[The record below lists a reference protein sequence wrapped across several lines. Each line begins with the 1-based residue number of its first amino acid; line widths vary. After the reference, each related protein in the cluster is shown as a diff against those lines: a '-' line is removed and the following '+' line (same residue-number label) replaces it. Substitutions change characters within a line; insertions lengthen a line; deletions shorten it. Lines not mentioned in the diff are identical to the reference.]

1 VLNGELQSPACS
13 TTAPVVCSPAT
24 LFWQRRWPSPFF
36 GVHTTVVQCSN
47 LGLSSQVVA
56 RFSLGDNVTA
66 VVEGFANFFE
76 IEDNVKVA
84 IKGRALNGMAPGT
97 FMV

>member
-1 VLNGELQSPACS
+1 
-13 TTAPVVCSPAT
+13 
-24 LFWQRRWPSPFF
+24 
-36 GVHTTVVQCSN
+36 
-47 LGLSSQVVA
+47 LSSQVVA

-97 FMV
+97 FMVYGRGVGDGVVSVAMYSLLCQCVVKSGVSLK

>member
-1 VLNGELQSPACS
+1 M
-13 TTAPVVCSPAT
+13 
-24 LFWQRRWPSPFF
+24 
-36 GVHTTVVQCSN
+36 
-47 LGLSSQVVA
+47 VA
-56 RFSLGDNVTA
+56 RFSVGDNVTA

-76 IEDNVKVA
+76 IDEGVKVA

>member
-1 VLNGELQSPACS
+1 
-13 TTAPVVCSPAT
+13 
-24 LFWQRRWPSPFF
+24 
-36 GVHTTVVQCSN
+36 
-47 LGLSSQVVA
+47 LSLQVVA

>member
-1 VLNGELQSPACS
+1 VRFSL
-13 TTAPVVCSPAT
+13 
-24 LFWQRRWPSPFF
+24 
-36 GVHTTVVQCSN
+36 
-47 LGLSSQVVA
+47 QVVA